1 MYVRWNIRLHRGGA
15 RADDIY
21 CELQV
26 STTNINISSALP
38 PFFKPTPTP
47 STKMAVPINISSKE
61 QFNNLLSSSTFVV
74 ADFHAK
80 WCQPCHA
87 IAPVYEQLATQLS
100 RPNRITFTK
109 IDVDEQQEISKAYG
123 VTAMPTFMVF
133 ERGRPT
139 NTIRGAD
146 PAKLNQAIRKLAAEA
161 SKTESSGETQGEAA
175 GGTWVGAAT
184 PKGYSDITQEY
195 DVKGLELLNL
205 DSEFG
210 VPRTLFESSKPSAL
224 ANGKGKEGTADW
236 VESDTDEQLMLFIPF
251 RSTLKVHSLHIT
263 SLPPSD
269 GDDDEV
275 PMRPKTIHLYTN
287 RSHVLGFDEAD
298 DIPPVQA
305 VTLEPGDWDAKTGT
319 AKIDLRFVKF
329 QTVFSLNIFVVD
341 GDGDSEKTRVDRVR
355 IFGEAGE
362 KREMGKLEKIGDEPG
377 E

>member
-1 MYVRWNIRLHRGGA
+1 MGSPVNI
-15 RADDIY
+15 
-21 CELQV
+21 
-26 STTNINISSALP
+26 T
-38 PFFKPTPTP
+38 
-47 STKMAVPINISSKE
+47 SKE

-80 WCQPCHA
+80 WCGPCHA
-87 IAPVYEQLATQLS
+87 IAPVYEQLAAQLS

-109 IDVDEQQEISKAYG
+109 IDVDEQQDIAKAYG
-123 VTAMPTFMVF
+123 ITAMPTFMVF

-146 PAKLNQAIRKLAAEA
+146 PNKLSQVIRKLATEA
-161 SKTESSGETQGEAA
+161 SKSETSDGQGEAS
-175 GGTWVGAAT
+175 GGAVWIGTAA
-184 PKGYSDITQEY
+184 PKGYSDITEEY
-195 DVKGLELLNL
+195 DVRGLELLNR

-210 VPRTLFESSKPSAL
+210 VARTLFEPSKPSAL
-224 ANGKGKEGTADW
+224 GNGKGKESGDGNSAADW

-263 SLPPSD
+263 SLPPSE

-298 DIPPVQA
+298 DIPPVQI

-329 QTVFSLNIFVVD
+329 QSVFSLNVFIVD
-341 GDGDSEKTRVDRVR
+341 GDGDGEKTRVDRIR